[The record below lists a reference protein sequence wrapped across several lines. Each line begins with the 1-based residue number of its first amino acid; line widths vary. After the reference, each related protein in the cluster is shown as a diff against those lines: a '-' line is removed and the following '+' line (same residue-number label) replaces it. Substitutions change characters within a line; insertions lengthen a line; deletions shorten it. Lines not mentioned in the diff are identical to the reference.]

1 MLVVVLVVLVVVV
14 LLSLPCRAA
23 LPPAVPMVQV
33 HACQLLG
40 VVVMVVVMVVVWSV
54 VCIEVYVLGW
64 SVVCPCTLLY
74 TVERHSSPPAGRT
87 TGGTR

>member
-1 MLVVVLVVLVVVV
+1 MLVLVVVVLVVVV
-14 LLSLPCRAA
+14 LLSLPCQAA
-23 LPPAVPMVQV
+23 LPPVVPMAQV

-40 VVVMVVVMVVVWSV
+40 VVVMVVVWSA

-64 SVVCPCTLLY
+64 SVVCPWCTLLY

>member
-1 MLVVVLVVLVVVV
+1 VLVVVV
-14 LLSLPCRAA
+14 VVPVLSLPCRAA

-40 VVVMVVVMVVVWSV
+40 VVVMVVVWSV

-64 SVVCPCTLLY
+64 SVVCPWCTLLY
-74 TVERHSSPPAGRT
+74 TVEHRSSPPAGHT
-87 TGGTR
+87 TGETR

>member
-1 MLVVVLVVLVVVV
+1 MLVVVLVVLVVLVVVV
-14 LLSLPCRAA
+14 LLSLPCQAA
-23 LPPAVPMVQV
+23 LPPVVPMAQV

-40 VVVMVVVMVVVWSV
+40 VVVMVVVWSV

-74 TVERHSSPPAGRT
+74 TVEHRSSPPAGRT